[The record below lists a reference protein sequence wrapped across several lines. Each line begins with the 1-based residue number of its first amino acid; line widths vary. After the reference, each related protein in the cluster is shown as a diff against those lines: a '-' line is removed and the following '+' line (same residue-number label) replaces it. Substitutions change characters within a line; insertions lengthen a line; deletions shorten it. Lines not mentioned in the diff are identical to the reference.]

1 LADESFMRFGL
12 AFLSSAVLC
21 MATVSCES
29 PWEQPTDAM
38 TARESTT
45 YEVYADAA
53 SLGKWIDKRPRSQIT
68 HGMLVIDHPKSAQS
82 YFVPNSTV
90 VITTTSD
97 VIADKSAAIA
107 RGDYRL
113 PKGTK
118 TNYAIGGTVDV
129 RIERIIEDGKRVLV
143 GENRVSF
150 LEIVQP

>member
-1 LADESFMRFGL
+1 MGMQIALRSMLLA
-12 AFLSSAVLC
+12 AAC
-21 MATVSCES
+21 ATLGACEG
-29 PWEQPTDAM
+29 PWEQ
-38 TARESTT
+38 S
-45 YEVYADAA
+45 ADARFTSKATTTHEIYAEAA
-53 SLGKWIDKRPRSQIT
+53 SFGKWIDKRAKSQIT